1 MSEGHSVSWSGLL
14 DHLGKEDNTCT
25 RTPGC
30 PVAVAESRVWR
41 ARVSKEVSVPVEK
54 EADLP
59 AEPGPLLIENAAAH
73 AEPPALDERGPG
85 PGRALVHGDVVLP
98 LVPRARP
105 SPGIDGVPARGDV
118 EVTAEPLSN
127 QRREVAGC
135 PEQHGLLVG
144 AVEIPV
150 HH

>member
-41 ARVSKEVSVPVEK
+41 ARVSKEVSVPVEDQ
-54 EADLP
+54 AHLP
-59 AEPGPLLIENAAAH
+59 AEPGSLLIEDAAAH

-85 PGRALVHGDVVLP
+85 PGRAVVEGGVVLP
-98 LVPRARP
+98 LGRRAHP

-118 EVTAEPLSN
+118 EVAAEPLGK
-127 QRREVAGC
+127 QPREVAGC

-144 AVEIPV
+144 AVEVPV
-150 HH
+150 H